1 MKNNKINLNKIAYY
15 IIILITM
22 FLKYILSE
30 IVEFYYFV
38 CKHNPTIIDFNE
50 EVQSPLDESL
60 L

>member
-1 MKNNKINLNKIAYY
+1 
-15 IIILITM
+15 M
-22 FLKYILSE
+22 FLQYILSE

-50 EVQSPLDESL
+50 EVPQQLDESL

>member
-1 MKNNKINLNKIAYY
+1 
-15 IIILITM
+15 M

>member
-1 MKNNKINLNKIAYY
+1 
-15 IIILITM
+15 M
-22 FLKYILSE
+22 FALEKLQYILSE

-50 EVQSPLDESL
+50 EVPPPLDESL